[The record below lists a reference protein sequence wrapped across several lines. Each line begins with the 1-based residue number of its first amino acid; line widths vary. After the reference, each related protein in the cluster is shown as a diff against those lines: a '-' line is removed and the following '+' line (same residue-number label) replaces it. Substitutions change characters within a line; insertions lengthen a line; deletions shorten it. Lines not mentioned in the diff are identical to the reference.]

1 MIRLLKKLCLDNKM
15 YEHQD
20 HEVVVF
26 HGTGNE
32 PVQKKKIITDKRTT
46 NQPSAR
52 LFNNENDDQKIKT
65 YSKTVRQNVVA
76 LRASLKM
83 TRVQFAQRLCVKE
96 ADIREMENG
105 GAHDG
110 RLIDKINRAFKVNLQ
125 QEK

>member
-1 MIRLLKKLCLDNKM
+1 M

-32 PVQKKKIITDKRTT
+32 AVQTKKIITDKRTT
-46 NQPSAR
+46 NQPSAK
-52 LFNNENDDQKIKT
+52 LFNNDNDDHKIKT
-65 YSKTVRQNVVA
+65 YTKTVRQNVVA
-76 LRASLKM
+76 LRASLKL
-83 TRVQFAQRLCVKE
+83 TRVQFAQRLSVKE
-96 ADIREMENG
+96 ADIRDMENG

-110 RLIDKINRAFKVNLQ
+110 RLIDKINRVFKVNLQ